1 MKKATKTDYK
11 KDQILKAAWNCFVHH
26 GFEKT
31 TMDDIASSIGMK
43 KASLYYYFENKEA
56 IFKEVIE
63 DEIDIFIKLTDYKLT
78 TLTTSTEKL
87 FYIFQSQF
95 EFFRDKI
102 IVLDLSV
109 KLLVGARSIFYEMH
123 KNFVD
128 RKIALIDTV
137 IIEGIKSGEFK
148 DCDHRQVAGLLHAL
162 VESLSFNRLQSAG
175 VHSIENINFE
185 KFENKVKYALNTFIY
200 GIRS

>member
-1 MKKATKTDYK
+1 MKEATKTDYK
-11 KDQILKAAWNCFVHH
+11 KDQIHKAAWKCFVHH

-63 DEIDIFIKLTDYKLT
+63 DEVDLFIKTTGGKLT
-78 TLTTSTEKL
+78 KLTTSTEKL
-87 FYIFQSQF
+87 FYIFKSQF

-109 KLLVGARSIFYEMH
+109 KLLVGARSIFHEMH
-123 KNFVD
+123 KYFID
-128 RKIALIDTV
+128 RKIALIDTI
-137 IIEGIKSGEFK
+137 IIEGIENGEFK
-148 DCDHRQVAGLLHAL
+148 NCDHRQVAELLHAL
-162 VESLSFNRLQSAG
+162 VESIGFNRLQSAG
-175 VHSIENINFE
+175 VHSIEDINFE